1 MDDENV
7 NKRLDK
13 YFEDLLIV
21 VGNERRMSF
30 CERFN
35 DKIRYDE
42 VWGAVKKL
50 KGSKLPGCNEIAVEY
65 LKKRI
70 YVMELMVRMFNGC
83 MREGVKECIS
93 SSFV

>member
-13 YFEDLLIV
+13 YFEDLLRVVDKRRAIV

-65 LKKRI
+65 LKKGG
-70 YVMELMVRMFNGC
+70 MVGQN
-83 MREGVKECIS
+83 V
-93 SSFV
+93 

>member
-65 LKKRI
+65 LKKGG
-70 YVMELMVRMFNGC
+70 MVCQN
-83 MREGVKECIS
+83 V
-93 SSFV
+93 